1 MQAWKGSVARA
12 LVVGLK
18 LLNALMEDRI
28 ERTRRVVI
36 AMRLVHRRKDDRELQ
51 DYERD
56 RRTVEQEAKAQVA
69 LNNAAVK
76 YIDQWTTSWALT
88 RLASTKF
95 FLRAF
100 AADIDASIDGLS
112 ALRGTLAESTTEL
125 EWCTQQKPDGVWV

>member
-69 LNNAAVK
+69 LTNACEHQVLLESVCCGYRRQHRRSVCTPGDAGG
-76 YIDQWTTSWALT
+76 IDN
-88 RLASTKF
+88 
-95 FLRAF
+95 RARVVH
-100 AADIDASIDGLS
+100 AAEAGRGL
-112 ALRGTLAESTTEL
+112 GVTL
-125 EWCTQQKPDGVWV
+125 